1 MAKAKLGSGG
11 KAVAKPAKRV
21 AASQNKKQAKSL
33 KKGK

>member
-11 KAVAKPAKRV
+11 KAVAKPVKRTAAK
-21 AASQNKKQAKSL
+21 AMKKQAKSL